1 MTLPRRLSRPIAGL
15 LLAGGVALV
24 LPACSAAPAGGNA
37 GTTSGANNGAN
48 SGGTGSATGPNMGSS
63 MSTPASRP
71 ASGTLNTQATTP
83 GATEA
88 GCNAQAVQDLVG
100 RHASSL
106 IAEGARQRA
115 GAQRVRMIGH
125 DEMVTKEYDAG
136 RLNLQLDAQ
145 GRVAR
150 VYCG

>member
-1 MTLPRRLSRPIAGL
+1 MTLPRPITRPLSGPSPRQLASL
-15 LLAGGVALV
+15 LLAGAVALV
-24 LPACSAAPAGGNA
+24 LPACSAAPAGAEGA
-37 GTTSGANNGAN
+37 GGAGSGSN
-48 SGGTGSATGPNMGSS
+48 SGPS
-63 MSTPASRP
+63 MSAPASKP
-71 ASGTLNTQATTP
+71 GSTPLNTAAPAPAT
-83 GATEA
+83 TEA

-100 RHASSL
+100 RHASAL

>member
-1 MTLPRRLSRPIAGL
+1 MTA
-15 LLAGGVALV
+15 
-24 LPACSAAPAGGNA
+24 PASKPASTSLNNTAAPA
-37 GTTSGANNGAN
+37 
-48 SGGTGSATGPNMGSS
+48 SAP
-63 MSTPASRP
+63 
-71 ASGTLNTQATTP
+71 
-83 GATEA
+83 TEA

-100 RHASSL
+100 RHASAL

-150 VYCG
+150 IYCG